1 MAGLLDFSRHGNG
14 GVFPVN
20 LPIFAHLCCFF
31 GLFNFFLSLCPLS
44 PVLHIVF
51 PELSRFYTWQG
62 PCCHGGFDAT
72 AWIYFYDVYIGNA
85 CFLPEKTKMWL
96 CNQPKRLN
104 IRMMWRKKNVSF
116 IQIKIPICVPS
127 SRTGYCEPVNGMNI
141 VEFWNSRMLISVC
154 VFPASSCSAIKVSG
168 PITWLGAL
176 ILNLE
181 LFSQHHNS
189 AVSKI
194 PRHGK
199 LLSVSSVNNWKHTF
213 SKSLKACHSF

>member
-1 MAGLLDFSRHGNG
+1 MMYIMAMLVSYQKRQKCD
-14 GVFPVN
+14 
-20 LPIFAHLCCFF
+20 
-31 GLFNFFLSLCPLS
+31 
-44 PVLHIVF
+44 
-51 PELSRFYTWQG
+51 Y
-62 PCCHGGFDAT
+62 AT
-72 AWIYFYDVYIGNA
+72 
-85 CFLPEKTKMWL
+85 
-96 CNQPKRLN
+96 NQKDWTSEW
-104 IRMMWRKKNVSF
+104 WRKKNVSF

-127 SRTGYCEPVNGMNI
+127 SRTGYCEPVNSMNK
-141 VEFWNSRMLISVC
+141 VEWRNSRMLIRVC

-199 LLSVSSVNNWKHTF
+199 LLSVSSVNNWKPTC
-213 SKSLKACHSF
+213 SKSLKACHSFSWCKQFYILFCIKRK

>member
-1 MAGLLDFSRHGNG
+1 M
-14 GVFPVN
+14 
-20 LPIFAHLCCFF
+20 
-31 GLFNFFLSLCPLS
+31 PL
-44 PVLHIVF
+44 
-51 PELSRFYTWQG
+51 
-62 PCCHGGFDAT
+62 
-72 AWIYFYDVYIGNA
+72 AWIYFHDVYNGNA
-85 CFLPEKTKMWL
+85 CFLLEKTKMWL

-127 SRTGYCEPVNGMNI
+127 SRTGYCEPVNSMNK
-141 VEFWNSRMLISVC
+141 VEWRNSRMLIRVC
-154 VFPASSCSAIKVSG
+154 VFPASSCSAIKVGG

-213 SKSLKACHSF
+213 SKSLKACHSFSWCKQFYILFCIKRK